1 MNIINRSRIYLFFL
15 CISFNSC
22 KKDKTEPTEISKLP
36 AATQT
41 GANTFG
47 CLVNGTVFKN
57 VGFDGSNSNFR
68 LLVDP
73 TFQNGSFQIR
83 VYSFENS
90 KYQRINI
97 NSNDISN
104 IGVFNVIGNNGP
116 LFIDYNNE
124 NGTCNFNQSANCYL
138 KGNLNIT
145 KYDISNGIF
154 SGTFQFNIKDPNF
167 NCDTIRI
174 TEGRFDK
181 KL

>member
-104 IGVFNVIGNNGP
+104 IGVFNVI
-116 LFIDYNNE
+116 E
-124 NGTCNFNQSANCYL
+124 
-138 KGNLNIT
+138 K
-145 KYDISNGIF
+145 
-154 SGTFQFNIKDPNF
+154 
-167 NCDTIRI
+167 
-174 TEGRFDK
+174 
-181 KL
+181 

>member
-1 MNIINRSRIYLFFL
+1 MKSLKIFLLIIACANIFAA
-15 CISFNSC
+15 C
-22 KKDKTEPTEISKLP
+22 KKDKTTTEPTDQLP
-36 AATQT
+36 PATQT

-47 CLVNGTVFKN
+47 CLVNGKVFTN
-57 VGFDGSNSNFR
+57 IGYDGSNSNFR
-68 LLVDP
+68 LFVDP

-83 VYSFENS
+83 VYSFKTS
-90 KYQRINI
+90 KYERINI
-97 NSNDISN
+97 NSNDINSVG
-104 IGVFNVIGNNGP
+104 IFNVVGNNGP
-116 LFIDYNNE
+116 LFIDYSND